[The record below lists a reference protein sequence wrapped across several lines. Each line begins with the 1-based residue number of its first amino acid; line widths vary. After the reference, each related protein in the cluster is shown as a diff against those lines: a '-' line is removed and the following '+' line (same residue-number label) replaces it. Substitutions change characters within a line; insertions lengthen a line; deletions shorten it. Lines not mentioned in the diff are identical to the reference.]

1 MIAVFISTLA
11 LYVGAL
17 GAARYL
23 HNDLL
28 RKVLRAPIPT
38 FFDVTPVGRIIN
50 RFSHDVDAV
59 DNDLPATLRAWCSC
73 FFGVYTMNSWKR
85 GFWWFLQYSSLWIL
99 VFSLVERYRSVSQM
113 SDYNFSISPLY
124 FNSSRF
130 LVLGFLESIDWR
142 WIGML

>member
-1 MIAVFISTLA
+1 MNRKIYEFVSETVIAVFISTLA

-28 RKVLRAPIPT
+28 RKVLRAPIPA

-73 FFGVYTMNSWKR
+73 FFGV
-85 GFWWFLQYSSLWIL
+85 
-99 VFSLVERYRSVSQM
+99 
-113 SDYNFSISPLY
+113 
-124 FNSSRF
+124 
-130 LVLGFLESIDWR
+130 
-142 WIGML
+142 

>member
-1 MIAVFISTLA
+1 MKLKFVSETVIAVFISTLA

-73 FFGVYTMNSWKR
+73 FFGVYKYT
-85 GFWWFLQYSSLWIL
+85 I
-99 VFSLVERYRSVSQM
+99 
-113 SDYNFSISPLY
+113 
-124 FNSSRF
+124 
-130 LVLGFLESIDWR
+130 
-142 WIGML
+142 